1 MHSQALSFTFFAIS
15 IVSGLLTFLA
25 IPFFRARKDSR
36 LYVWMLC
43 NFLYSIG
50 SSVVALQLI
59 DSPGTSPFDMSN
71 AVIVLSQAV
80 RFFSVVGLILFLRSF
95 SPKSFFQVSAI
106 KIFVVTSTLII
117 LSAALIGPRVP
128 AEFKGATVASFW
140 VIFQIIWL
148 LYELYLMQKSGEYKN
163 NYSLR
168 FFLIL
173 AGCLFAIN
181 LYLVLVTVVVYFN
194 LLPSFGFV
202 GADVQSTVFITRL
215 LSSLLSSIGFILAF
229 MLWVE
234 SHSDLAIQSKSDTLS
249 ISNLLLEKDV
259 LINNLANTNALA
271 ESGALAAGLAH
282 ELNQHLAR
290 IQLNA
295 EQAIGNI
302 NRGRDDSESLRSLE
316 RIAQANQE
324 AAKLIL
330 SLKKVFRNP
339 HEKRTPVKLDEVTIE
354 VTELYRD
361 RLRKSHI
368 GIDLNLN
375 VTREVAVIDSLMRQ
389 VLANLISNAIES
401 LDGSTRPNKR
411 ILINLFE
418 SATDLKLEVVD
429 NGPGIRPGKEHA
441 LFELFQTSKSN
452 GTGIGLWLCKY
463 VVEAEGGKIY
473 AQSAPT
479 GGAIFTVQIPI

>member
-1 MHSQALSFTFFAIS
+1 MHSQALFLAFFAIS

-25 IPFFRARKDSR
+25 IPFFRAHNDSR

-59 DSPGTSPFDMSN
+59 DSPGLSPFDMSN
-71 AVIVLSQAV
+71 SVIVLSQAL
-80 RFFSVVGLILFLRSF
+80 RFFSVIGLILFLRSF
-95 SPKSFFQVSAI
+95 APKSFFQASAI
-106 KIFVVTSTLII
+106 KIFVAISILIS
-117 LSAALIGPRVP
+117 LSALLIGPRVP
-128 AEFKGATVASFW
+128 VEFKGAAVASFW

-148 LYELYLMQKSGEYKN
+148 LYELYLMQKSGEYKK

-168 FFLIL
+168 FFIIL
-173 AGCLFAIN
+173 AGCLFVIN
-181 LYLVLVTVVVYFN
+181 LYLVLVTVVAYFD
-194 LLPSFGFV
+194 LLPSLGLT
-202 GADVQSTVFITRL
+202 GADVQSTVFVTRL

-229 MLWVE
+229 MLWIE
-234 SHSDLAIQSKSDTLS
+234 GHSDLAIQSKSDTLR
-249 ISNLLLEKDV
+249 ISNLLIEKDI
-259 LINNLANTNALA
+259 LINNLANTNALV

-295 EQAIGNI
+295 EQAISSI
-302 NRGRDDSESLRSLE
+302 NRRKDDSESIHSLE
-316 RIAQANQE
+316 CIAQANQE

-339 HEKRTPVKLDEVTIE
+339 HEKRTPIRLDEVTIE
-354 VTELYRD
+354 VAELYRD
-361 RLRKSHI
+361 RLKKSHI
-368 GIDLNLN
+368 QIDLNLN
-375 VTREVAVIDSLMRQ
+375 VTKEVAVIDSLMRQ

-401 LDGSTRPNKR
+401 LDSSTRPNKR
-411 ILINLFE
+411 ISINLSE
-418 SATDLKLEVVD
+418 SANDLKLEVVD

-441 LFELFQTSKSN
+441 LFELFQTSKSD

-463 VVEAEGGKIY
+463 VIEAEGGKIY
-473 AQSAPT
+473 AQSPPT
-479 GGAIFTVQIPI
+479 GGAIFTVQIAI